1 MGFNA
6 INALWLLPLL
16 GLIILMYL
24 LKEEHEEMEISS
36 LYLWKKVLADSEV
49 KKPWQK
55 LKNNILMLLQLLAA
69 FLIIMALS
77 NPFLK
82 SGKTLGGNIIIVVDK
97 SGSMNAKAEGKVRI
111 ELAKSMAERA
121 IREAP
126 SSSMFTVI
134 SVDREAKVEIS
145 STKDKGEAINKIKG
159 IEATNMSGS
168 IKNQLSLIKAVY
180 KQFQDATVLAYTD
193 EPFSLDDMKGEV
205 INLGGEGEN
214 VGITNISYR
223 DDGENYSVLVRI
235 ENTGNSTL
243 KREVALYGNDRLLS
257 LKETEILPE
266 NSQNIYF
273 EGIKKDYEFLCAEIS
288 EEDMLMEDN
297 KAYLVFQNAK
307 PKKVLLV
314 SKGNIFV
321 EKALSSIEGFELYKT
336 DSFEIKDNTYDLYV
350 FDGGSPSLM
359 PKTGSILFINPDSDN
374 SFLSVGAAGDGGMAN
389 FEKHSLN
396 KYMGDKGFFINKIKK
411 VDKPYWADNLINC
424 GNNTA
429 AGAGI
434 FQGRKIAYISF
445 DIHES
450 DFPLNPEF
458 PVFIYNISS
467 YLGDLGTR
475 GKGFYQSGENIDI
488 GFAPDILE
496 AVMTRPSGGQ
506 ENISQSMISYGFNN
520 TGETGIYRFSYKKDD
535 ALVDRIFA
543 VNFPMEESKNA
554 FKEWTA
560 EKNHIIAGQN
570 YMTGVDIRIPLM
582 VVVLMVLLAEWVVYI
597 RGN

>member
-82 SGKTLGGNIIIVVDK
+82 SGKALGGNIIIVVDK
-97 SGSMNAKAEGKVRI
+97 SGSMNAKTDGKTRI

-121 IREAP
+121 VREAP
-126 SSSMFTVI
+126 SSSVFTVI
-134 SVDREAKVEIS
+134 SADREAKVEIS
-145 STKDKGEAINKIKG
+145 NTKDKGEAINKIKG
-159 IEATNMSGS
+159 IETTNMSGS
-168 IKNQLSLIKAVY
+168 IKNQMSLIKAVY
-180 KQFQDATVLAYTD
+180 KQFVDATVLAYTD

-214 VGITNISYR
+214 AGITNISYR

-235 ENTGNSTL
+235 ENTGSSPL
-243 KREVALYGNDRLLS
+243 KREVALYGDDRLLG
-257 LKETEILPE
+257 LKETEILTDS
-266 NSQNIYF
+266 SQNIYF
-273 EGIKKDYEFLCAEIS
+273 EGIKKNYEFLWAELS

-297 KAYLVFQNAK
+297 KAYLALQNAK

-336 DSFEIKDNTYDLYV
+336 DSFEIKDNSYDLYV
-350 FDGGSPSLM
+350 FDGGSPGSM
-359 PKTGSILFINPDSDN
+359 PKTGSILFINPDSAN
-374 SFLSVGAAGDGGMAN
+374 QIFNVSPAVDGGMAY
-389 FEKHSLN
+389 FEKHLLN
-396 KYMGDKGFFINKIKK
+396 KYMGDKGFFINRIKK

-458 PVFIYNISS
+458 PIFMYNVSS
-467 YLGDLGTR
+467 YLGDLEAR

-496 AVMTRPSGGQ
+496 AVMTTPSGGQ
-506 ENISQSMISYGFNN
+506 ESISQSMLSYEFNN
-520 TGETGIYRFSYKKDD
+520 TRETGIYRLSYKKDD
-535 ALVDRIFA
+535 GMVNRIFA

-560 EKNHIIAGQN
+560 EKNNKAAGQN
-570 YMTGVDIRIPLM
+570 YMTGMDMRVPLM
-582 VVVLMVLLAEWVVYI
+582 VVVFMVLLAEWVVYI
-597 RGN
+597 RD

>member
-1 MGFNA
+1 M
-6 INALWLLPLL
+6 
-16 GLIILMYL
+16 
-24 LKEEHEEMEISS
+24 
-36 LYLWKKVLADSEV
+36 
-49 KKPWQK
+49 
-55 LKNNILMLLQLLAA
+55 
-69 FLIIMALS
+69 
-77 NPFLK
+77 
-82 SGKTLGGNIIIVVDK
+82 
-97 SGSMNAKAEGKVRI
+97 
-111 ELAKSMAERA
+111 
-121 IREAP
+121 
-126 SSSMFTVI
+126 
-134 SVDREAKVEIS
+134 
-145 STKDKGEAINKIKG
+145 
-159 IEATNMSGS
+159 
-168 IKNQLSLIKAVY
+168 
-180 KQFQDATVLAYTD
+180 
-193 EPFSLDDMKGEV
+193 
-205 INLGGEGEN
+205 
-214 VGITNISYR
+214 
-223 DDGENYSVLVRI
+223 
-235 ENTGNSTL
+235 
-243 KREVALYGNDRLLS
+243 
-257 LKETEILPE
+257 
-266 NSQNIYF
+266 
-273 EGIKKDYEFLCAEIS
+273 
-288 EEDMLMEDN
+288 
-297 KAYLVFQNAK
+297 
-307 PKKVLLV
+307 
-314 SKGNIFV
+314 
-321 EKALSSIEGFELYKT
+321 
-336 DSFEIKDNTYDLYV
+336 
-350 FDGGSPSLM
+350 
-359 PKTGSILFINPDSDN
+359 
-374 SFLSVGAAGDGGMAN
+374 
-389 FEKHSLN
+389 
-396 KYMGDKGFFINKIKK
+396 
-411 VDKPYWADNLINC
+411 INC

>member
-6 INALWLLPLL
+6 VSALWLLPLL

-69 FLIIMALS
+69 FLIIIALS

-82 SGKTLGGNIIIVVDK
+82 SGKALGGNIIIVVDR
-97 SGSMNAKAEGKVRI
+97 SGSMNAKTEGKKRI
-111 ELAKSMAERA
+111 EIAKSMAERV

-134 SVDREAKVEIS
+134 STDREAKVEIS
-145 STKDKGEAINKIKG
+145 NTKDKGEAINKIKA

-168 IKNQLSLIKAVY
+168 IKNQLSLVKAVY
-180 KQFQDATVLAYTD
+180 KQFQDAFVLAYTD

-205 INLGGEGEN
+205 MNLGEKGEN
-214 VGITNISYR
+214 AGITNISYS
-223 DDGENYSVLVRI
+223 DEGEDYSVLVRI
-235 ENTGNSTL
+235 ENTGENTI
-243 KREVALYGNDRLLS
+243 KREVTLYGDDRLLG
-257 LKETEILPE
+257 LKEVEILPKS
-266 NSQNIYF
+266 SQNLYF
-273 EGIKKDYEFLCAEIS
+273 HGIEKDYEYLWAELS

-297 KAYLVFQNAK
+297 KAYLVLKTTK
-307 PKKVLLV
+307 PKKALMV
-314 SKGNIFV
+314 SKGNIFI

-336 DSFEIKDNTYDLYV
+336 DSLEIKDNTYDLYI
-350 FDGGSPSLM
+350 FDGGSPNQM
-359 PKTGSILFINPDSDN
+359 PKNGSFLFINPDLTN
-374 SFLSVGAAGDGGMAN
+374 AFIKVGATTDGGMAY

-396 KYMGDKGFFINKIKK
+396 KYMEDNRFFVNKMKDI
-411 VDKPYWADNLINC
+411 DKPYWADSLIIL
-424 GNNTA
+424 GDNTA
-429 AGAGI
+429 AAAGI
-434 FQGRKIAYISF
+434 LQGRKIAYISF

-450 DFPLNPEF
+450 DFPLNSAF
-458 PVFIYNISS
+458 PIFMYNISS
-467 YLGDLGTR
+467 YLVDLETR

-488 GFAPDILE
+488 GFIPDIQD
-496 AVMTRPSGGQ
+496 AVMIAPSGQ
-506 ENISQSMISYGFNN
+506 EESISEYMISYGFDS
-520 TGETGIYRFSYKKDD
+520 TGDTGIYRLSYKKDD

-543 VNFPMEESKNA
+543 VNFPGEESKNA

-560 EKNHIIAGQN
+560 EKSNVGTGQN
-570 YMTGVDIRIPLM
+570 YMTGLDIRMPLI
-582 VVVLMVLLAEWVVYI
+582 VIVLMILLAEWVVYV
-597 RGN
+597 RD